1 MISFSKTASRNGTSD
16 EVHQLSSRTGSDY
29 LYSRFRPGLLSTLAF
44 LLLFIS
50 GAQCIFHSLT
60 AGRHRAHINQYI
72 KEAKEIAWRPHGGN
86 PPLSGARKYVT
97 LTSEGEEG
105 GGPVRK
111 FVVDF
116 DGSVFFIDEQTGEES
131 LLDVNEIEGASW
143 RRTLVYTFPVM
154 IWNVSVGRFLGKGGK
169 KAHIKEVESDEDAA
183 TVSGAQG
190 NGNTLGSGK
199 HTKAEKVAGGRRK
212 VKKRN

>member
-1 MISFSKTASRNGTSD
+1 
-16 EVHQLSSRTGSDY
+16 V
-29 LYSRFRPGLLSTLAF
+29 F

-50 GAQCIFHSLT
+50 GGQYVFHSLT
-60 AGRHRAHINQYI
+60 ASRHRAHIKRYI
-72 KEAKEIAWRPHGGN
+72 KDAKEMAWRPHGGN

-105 GGPVRK
+105 MGPARK
-111 FVVDF
+111 FVVDY

-143 RRTLVYTFPVM
+143 KRTLVYNLPFM
-154 IWNVSVGRFLGKGGK
+154 LWNTTAGRFLNK
-169 KAHIKEVESDEDAA
+169 KEKVVQEAEVQEDDAV
-183 TVSGAQG
+183 TVSGNG
-190 NGNTLGSGK
+190 NGNTLGSRK
-199 HTKAEKVAGGRRK
+199 HVKAEKIGGKRK